1 MIVLALDPGKSTG
14 VAVLDYPEE
23 EKPNPLSMA
32 NPNEML
38 KLSTE
43 KHLWY
48 GINELLEEYNPDI
61 VVYES
66 FRLYKHKSKQ
76 KINSEMPT
84 SKVIGV
90 IAYLT
95 ELCGIP
101 NYRQSANLGKG
112 FYDDKKLKMMDLY
125 DLGSPHKRD
134 SLRHALHYV
143 TFNLGK
149 EDPQYKDRDLAY

>member
-14 VAVLDYPEE
+14 VAVIEYPEE
-23 EKPNPLSMA
+23 EKPNPLSLEK
-32 NPNEML
+32 PSEML
-38 KLSTE
+38 LLSTE

-48 GINELLEEYNPDI
+48 GIDDLIQEYEPDI
-61 VVYES
+61 IIYES

-95 ELCGIP
+95 ELHNIP
-101 NYRQSANLGKG
+101 NYRQSANVGKG
-112 FYDDKKLKMMDLY
+112 FYDDKKLKMLDMY

-149 EDPQYKDRDLAY
+149 TDPNYKDRDLAY